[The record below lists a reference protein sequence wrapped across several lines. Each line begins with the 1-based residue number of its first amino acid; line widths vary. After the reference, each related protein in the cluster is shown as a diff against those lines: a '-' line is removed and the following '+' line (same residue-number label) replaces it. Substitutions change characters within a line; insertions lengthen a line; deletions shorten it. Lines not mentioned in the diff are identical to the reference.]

1 MKCTLFI
8 SPISPPCEK
17 NGNAIS
23 YSLEGFHV
31 DVSYNR
37 YVKLA
42 LNDL

>member
-1 MKCTLFI
+1 MYVVYF
-8 SPISPPCEK
+8 PISLPYK

-23 YSLEGFHV
+23 YSLEGFYV